1 MRSPR
6 LAAMGVAMLSGLT
19 PSFRAPTTMQTIS
32 VPAGGTRVAGRGGEW
47 VEAAWNLAAPTQL
60 LLRRVRPSRLQL
72 CLVAPALDTRAAP
85 TLMALKHQAGGFRAP
100 DPWGPWASGET

>member
-32 VPAGGTRVAGRGGEW
+32 VPAGGGGER
-47 VEAAWNLAAPTQL
+47 VEAARDLTAPTQPF
-60 LLRRVRPSRLQL
+60 LRRVRPSRLRL
-72 CLVAPALDTRAAP
+72 PRSSCA
-85 TLMALKHQAGGFRAP
+85 
-100 DPWGPWASGET
+100 